1 MLCAVMA
8 SFLPETL
15 GTDMPQCLEDTR
27 DFLHDQP
34 YFSFITRRKLRAAA
48 GDTSASGGLRRRST
62 VVSQDGLNGAVC
74 TKLARLEAESSI

>member
-1 MLCAVMA
+1 MA

-48 GDTSASGGLRRRST
+48 GAGAGSGGLRRRSM
-62 VVSQDGLNGAVC
+62 VVSQDGLNGAVS
-74 TKLARLEAESSI
+74 TRLAKLEAEASI